1 MSGIIGRLASVLSLS
16 ALSVGALVGAG
27 PLFATQSPAE
37 QLVYTKDPVRQV
49 SRSTLERTVSLQVRS
64 VSLEDALRSLMQA
77 GAPLTFALDLVRG
90 VGPVSCDCV
99 DVSLDSALRQLTRTA
114 EIGYRETSTGDVLL
128 FRAPKANPAPAAV
141 GSVRGKVT
149 NKDDGAALTNV
160 AIQVSGTGHGTF
172 TRQDG
177 TYLLPN
183 IPAGEYWVRANLI
196 GFHPDSQ
203 QVKVVDGQAV
213 TADFT
218 LGLNP
223 LTMSPLEAR
232 VSTGTLVDTK
242 RRALGTSIA
251 VVSDKQIEASGAK
264 NLMQLLQGAAPGVQ
278 SIISSGLNGAGGHI
292 QIRGTASFLQDQA
305 PLIYI
310 DGVPVDGGSSALNLR
325 GLSSNGT
332 DNGAHIRLDE
342 LNLDQVD
349 RIEIIKGAAA
359 TTLYGTEAVNG
370 VIQIF
375 TKRGTAGPTRVTA
388 SMEQGVRRVRLN
400 DSFVGSSPFADQ
412 IRGVFNDP
420 HAQKYDFT
428 ISGGERGLTYTAGA
442 QHQRDSGITVGNSEE
457 QTSIHASFGNVA
469 SEKFSIRLSG
479 NFVQRELNTREYQQI
494 FAFADRLANEYNNPW
509 VYDFKTVDEALA
521 QGRRTETSV
530 SRFYGSA
537 NLNWRPLSF
546 WQNQFTFGADQS
558 TEENETIGK
567 MWIYLGDGFERDRVT
582 RTFNRL
588 SARYVSTLSYPS
600 TGPLAFDFSL
610 GAEGSRDEVRRL
622 RLRGLELPNPN
633 VIGFDHAQEL
643 AGGDATMPTEYYA
656 AVMTAG
662 GFAQAQLGLNDRF
675 YLTAG
680 IRADGSSAF
689 GDDFGVQVYPK
700 LASSYVLEPTP
711 WWTTKLR
718 AAWGR
723 SGKLPDPF
731 AHELTYQFYKDY
743 RTNLPV
749 LRLNDAG
756 NARLKPEVGTEIE
769 IGTENF
775 FFGNRASLELNY
787 FHQTTR
793 DAILYGV
800 VSGAT
805 GFARGPQTN
814 MGGLR
819 SQGVEVAGNLSG
831 LNLGPARLNVGFSL
845 THMIENGLVTSLGDY
860 GYLSSGNQTEAWRIL
875 QGLKVGRSM
884 RDLIVMSVFP
894 DGEQS
899 QGFEVLGSRV
909 PTTYGG
915 LTLDFDFLNGLRLYS
930 ALTYGL
936 GGSALDLIR
945 AQRDAAAGL
954 MPAVDYGFDPS
965 VAKNR
970 YIYSTDHAR
979 VEVMRLSYRL
989 PARLLNGLADQ
1000 MEIWAE
1006 GHNLVSWH
1014 HAPHGDPT
1022 TVPVE
1027 STHKGYV
1034 QGAVGYLV
1042 PTPQRYVFGL
1052 RVAF

>member
-1 MSGIIGRLASVLSLS
+1 MSGMIGRLAYVLSLS
-16 ALSVGALVGAG
+16 ALSVGMLVGAD
-27 PLFATQSPAE
+27 PLLAAQSPAE
-37 QLVYTKDPVRQV
+37 QLVYTKDPVQDARSNLAQV
-49 SRSTLERTVSLQVRS
+49 VSLRVHS
-64 VSLEDALRSLMQA
+64 VPLEDALRRLVQA
-77 GAPLTFALDLVRG
+77 GAPLTYALDLVRG

-99 DVSLDSALRQLTRTA
+99 GVSLDSALRQLTRTA

-128 FRAPKANPAPAAV
+128 YRAPKANPAPAAV

-149 NKDDGAALTNV
+149 SKEDDAALANV
-160 AIQVSGTGHGTF
+160 AIQISGSGLGTF
-172 TRQDG
+172 TRPDG
-177 TYLLPN
+177 SYLLLN
-183 IPAGEYWVRANLI
+183 IPAGEYWVRASLI
-196 GFHPDSQ
+196 GLHADSQ
-203 QVKVVDGQAV
+203 LVAVADGQVA
-213 TADFT
+213 TADFS
-218 LGLNP
+218 LALNP

-242 RRALGTSIA
+242 RRALGTSIS
-251 VVSDKQIEASGAK
+251 VVSEQQIEASGATS
-264 NLMQLLQGAAPGVQ
+264 LIELLQGAAPGVQ

-305 PLIYI
+305 PLIYV

-325 GLSSNGT
+325 GLSHAGT

-342 LNLDQVD
+342 LNLDQID

-375 TKRGTAGPTRVTA
+375 TKRGTPGPTRVTA
-388 SMEQGVRRVRLN
+388 RMEQGVRRVRLN
-400 DSFVGSSPFADQ
+400 DSFVNSSPFADQ
-412 IRGVFNDP
+412 IRGVFTDP
-420 HAQKYDFT
+420 HAQKYDFN

-457 QTSIHASFGNVA
+457 QTNVHASFGNVA

-479 NFVQRELNTREYQQI
+479 NFVQRQLNTREYQQI
-494 FAFADRLANEYNNPW
+494 FELADRVDNEYNNPW
-509 VYDFKTVDEALA
+509 VYDFKSVDEALA
-521 QGRRTETSV
+521 QGRRTEMSL

-537 NLNWRPLSF
+537 NLTWRPLPF

-567 MWIYLGDGFERDRVT
+567 MWLYLGDGYERDRVT
-582 RTFNRL
+582 RTFNRV
-588 SARYVSTLSYPS
+588 SARYVSNFNIPT
-600 TGPLAFDFSL
+600 TGPLAFNLSL
-610 GAEGSRDEVRRL
+610 GAEGNRDETRRL
-622 RLRGLELPNPN
+622 RLRGLELPSPD
-633 VIGFDHAQEL
+633 VIGFDQAQEL

-656 AVMTAG
+656 AVLTAG
-662 GFAQAQLGLNDRF
+662 GFAQAQLGVNDRLF
-675 YLTAG
+675 VTAG

-689 GDDFGVQVYPK
+689 GDDFGLQVYPK
-700 LASSYVLEPTP
+700 LASSYILEPTP
-711 WWTTKLR
+711 WWTSKLR

-743 RTNLPV
+743 QSNLPV

-756 NARLKPEVGTEIE
+756 NALLKPEVGTEIE
-769 IGTENF
+769 IGTENY

-800 VSGAT
+800 ISGAT
-805 GFARGPQTN
+805 GFSRGPQTN

-819 SQGVEVAGNLSG
+819 SQGVEVAATLSG
-831 LNLGPARLNVGFSL
+831 VNVPRARLNIGLSL
-845 THMIENGLVTSLGDY
+845 THMIENGLVTSLGDFE
-860 GYLSSGNQTEAWRIL
+860 YLSAGNQAEAWRIL
-875 QGLKVGRSM
+875 QGLRVGRSM

-894 DGEQS
+894 EGSES
-899 QGFEVLGSRV
+899 QGFEVLGSRT

-915 LTLDFDFLNGLRLYS
+915 LTLDVDFLNGLRLYS
-930 ALTYGL
+930 AITYGL

-945 AQRDAAAGL
+945 AERDAAAGL
-954 MPAVDYGFDPS
+954 MPGIGYGFDPR
-965 VAKNR
+965 VARSR
-970 YIYSTDHAR
+970 YVYSTDHAR
-979 VEVMRLSYRL
+979 LDVMRLSYRL
-989 PARLLNGLADQ
+989 PPRLLSGLANQ
-1000 MEIWAE
+1000 MEVWAE

-1014 HAPHGDPT
+1014 QAPHGDPT
-1022 TVPVE
+1022 MVPVE
-1027 STHKGYV
+1027 STYKGYV